1 VAQRIPVVV
10 AGLLALL
17 LTVAACG
24 SSQADKTADQI
35 LEEARTAAHEA
46 KSVRI
51 TGDLQLGNRTGR
63 VELVLTNSGDGTEKI
78 STGGHTLSVIRVG
91 ETVYAKGVPGQPG
104 PGFQELPAGSP
115 AAKRLVMAV
124 NKQTLLDELLNPK
137 QKFVKAG
144 TGEIGGQDVV
154 KLKPQQ
160 GQAMFYFADDADNP
174 YPLRI
179 VTNGQQG
186 GGLTINLSDWDADVT
201 IRPPQTAG
209 R

>member
-1 VAQRIPVVV
+1 MVQRISVV

-35 LEEARTAAHEA
+35 LEEARKAAHEA

-51 TGDLQLGNRTGR
+51 TGDLQLGGSKGT
-63 VELVLTNSGDGTEKI
+63 VELVLTNSGNGTEKI
-78 STGGHTLSVIRVG
+78 RSSGQTLSVVRVG
-91 ETVYAKGVPGQPG
+91 ETVYAKGLPGQPA
-104 PGFQELPAGSP
+104 PGFQEMPANSP
-115 AAKRLVMAV
+115 AAKKLVQAV
-124 NKQTLLDELLNPK
+124 DKRTLIDQLLDPK
-137 QKFVKAG
+137 QHLVKAG
-144 TGEIGGQDVV
+144 TGTIGDQDVV
-154 KLKPQQ
+154 KLKPQR
-160 GQAMFYFADDADNP
+160 GQAMFYFADNADNP

-179 VTNGQQG
+179 ETNGQQ

-209 R
+209 K